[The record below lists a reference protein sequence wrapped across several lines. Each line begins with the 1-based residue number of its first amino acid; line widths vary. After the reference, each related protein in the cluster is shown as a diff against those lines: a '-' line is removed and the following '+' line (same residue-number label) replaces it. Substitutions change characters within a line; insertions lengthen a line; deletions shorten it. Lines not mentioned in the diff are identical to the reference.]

1 MTAIIVG
8 ALAAMATLGAAWIAN
23 RPQRKKVEET
33 HRMVTVNHHSSEAL
47 GKQATLL
54 DHMDDIKQLVITQ
67 GGRMDEHIK
76 LSDARSA
83 DEARR
88 LAWLEEY
95 ANKH

>member
-1 MTAIIVG
+1 MTAILVALIGVAGSVVVARMTTG
-8 ALAAMATLGAAWIAN
+8 AT
-23 RPQRKKVEET
+23 RRKVEET
-33 HRMVTVNHHSSEAL
+33 HRMVTVNHHSSEAQ

-54 DHMDDIKQLVITQ
+54 DHMDDIKQLVIAQ

-95 ANKH
+95 ANKN